1 MSLSRKQKRQAFVKR
16 NAYIAEVRDMC
27 SKEHLKRNKAS
38 KAFASLFGLRIPA
51 IEREEKKDKE
61 RISRAKFY
69 EHQRMKRKAQ

>member
-27 SKEHLKRNKAS
+27 SKEHLEKNKVS

-51 IEREEKKDKE
+51 IEREERKDK
-61 RISRAKFY
+61 RRRDQIKFL
-69 EHQRMKRKAQ
+69 ENQKNKKAQ